1 MKLPLIKLTLINRG
15 AMAWKIFSVDALLL
29 AVYSAMLYLLW
40 RVVPHEGVKLHGT
53 VDLGVDLLG
62 SKNDLLWFGGFGG
75 AIFLINVLLALLLAR
90 REKVAS
96 LYLLFATGM
105 IFFLLIGT
113 LLFLFRLNKI
123 F

>member
-1 MKLPLIKLTLINRG
+1 
-15 AMAWKIFSVDALLL
+15 MAWKIFSVDALLL
-29 AVYSAMLYLLW
+29 AVYTAMLFWLW
-40 RVVPHEGVKLHGT
+40 KVVPHEGVKLHGT

>member
-1 MKLPLIKLTLINRG
+1 M
-15 AMAWKIFSVDALLL
+15 
-29 AVYSAMLYLLW
+29 
-40 RVVPHEGVKLHGT
+40 VPQEGVKLHGT

-62 SKNDLLWFGGFGG
+62 GKNDLLWFGGFGG
-75 AIFLINVLLALLLAR
+75 AIFLINVLLAFFLVR

-105 IFFLLIGT
+105 IFLLLIGT
-113 LLFLFRLNKI
+113 LIFLFRLNKI

>member
-1 MKLPLIKLTLINRG
+1 MLLKVFYIDVLLFIIYAL
-15 AMAWKIFSVDALLL
+15 MFSW
-29 AVYSAMLYLLW
+29 LW
-40 RVVPHEGVKLHGT
+40 RVVPQEGVKLHGT

-62 SKNDLLWFGGFGG
+62 NKNDLLWFGGFGG
-75 AIFLINVLLALLLAR
+75 AIFLINVLLAFILAR

-96 LYLLFATGM
+96 LYLLFVTGLL
-105 IFFLLIGT
+105 FLLLIGT